1 METRKKKIK
10 DFNDDERLAYYR
22 VINRRHYEKNQE
34 ILNAKC
40 LSYYYNIVRPNPDK
54 MQQLK
59 EKSSLNHAKKKEEKR
74 LYKQSPLIIKRIC
87 NDSDFKVTL

>member
-10 DFNDDERLAYYR
+10 DFNDEERLAYYR
-22 VINRRHYEKNQE
+22 VINHKHYEKNQE
-34 ILNAKC
+34 KLNAKC

-74 LYKQSPLIIKRIC
+74 LYKESPVIIKRNYQEI
-87 NDSDFKVTL
+87 DFKVTL